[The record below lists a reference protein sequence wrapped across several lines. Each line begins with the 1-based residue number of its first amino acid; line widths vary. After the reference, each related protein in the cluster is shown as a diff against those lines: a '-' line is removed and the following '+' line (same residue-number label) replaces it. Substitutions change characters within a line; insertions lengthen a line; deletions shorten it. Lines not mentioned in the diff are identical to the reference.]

1 MQNPP
6 GTITAAE
13 VTIYDARTLRRW
25 TRTEK
30 ARLWIDEYH
39 QEHSGEWP
47 SIKQIMRQADVGQ
60 GTAHRA
66 LVASR
71 TAGSKV

>member
-1 MQNPP
+1 MQTPP
-6 GTITAAE
+6 GTITVAE
-13 VTIYDARTLRRW
+13 VTIYDALTLRRW

-30 ARLWIDEYH
+30 ARLWIEEYH
-39 QEHSGEWP
+39 KTRTDEWP

-66 LVASR
+66 LVAAR
-71 TAGSKV
+71 RAA